1 MKKLALAAA
10 LTFAFAGSASA
21 ADLAA
26 RPYVKAPVAPL
37 AVYNWTGFY
46 VGVNGGWAFDGWDDD
61 KTGNHVAFSAGLAP
75 AVAGGAVAPF
85 LNTKHEG
92 GFGGG
97 QIGYNWQAGQFVFG
111 LETDIQG
118 ADIGKTSSVFFP
130 GGGGFVPTLSSGRDH
145 IDWFGTAR
153 ARAGFA
159 VNQILLYATG
169 GAAYGG
175 VHSSASV
182 VGNPTTTGNFAGSF
196 SDTRFGWVAGAGVE
210 WAFAPNWTVKG
221 EYLHVDLGSDNVV
234 ITDPQFP
241 GTTATYHFRHAFDAG
256 RVGINYKFGGPV
268 VAKY

>member
-10 LTFAFAGSASA
+10 LTFAFAGAASA

-61 KTGNHVAFSAGLAP
+61 KTGNLVAFSAGLAP

-130 GGGGFVPTLSSGRDH
+130 GGGGFVP
-145 IDWFGTAR
+145 
-153 ARAGFA
+153 
-159 VNQILLYATG
+159 
-169 GAAYGG
+169 
-175 VHSSASV
+175 
-182 VGNPTTTGNFAGSF
+182 
-196 SDTRFGWVAGAGVE
+196 
-210 WAFAPNWTVKG
+210 
-221 EYLHVDLGSDNVV
+221 
-234 ITDPQFP
+234 
-241 GTTATYHFRHAFDAG
+241 
-256 RVGINYKFGGPV
+256 
-268 VAKY
+268 